1 MKKYQKKH
9 DERSGEWY
17 NKANHLPGRQL
28 QEDEKWKNKRE
39 AVNWKKWAAAAVV
52 CCLCLMKNS

>member
-39 AVNWKKWAAAAVV
+39 AVNWKNG
-52 CCLCLMKNS
+52 LRRL